1 LIVWAVAKG
10 VPDMANKPKLSLS
23 LQFDSNNNPLSGVGP
38 GVGVAFIKA
47 YFPQAHHVIR
57 IASAYFTLKGY
68 KISKDF
74 ISPETQLQI
83 LVGRE
88 EGVHVHD
95 VLIDEIEDD
104 FGDCDEVLHATIVD
118 LLQRIRSGQFVI
130 KDAREMQV
138 KFHCKFYICD
148 DQYIWHGS
156 ANYTYK
162 GLKQS
167 AEQVSVSKDEEE
179 IRLFTSWYDEAL
191 TDAHDLL
198 SDLIKKLESLIELVD
213 PFDIY
218 LKTLILLNNLPDL
231 KRKPDAKVPTYF
243 QKGVIANAINQANE
257 FGGGLIVAATGL
269 GKTTIGTEIARYLQ
283 FLQKVKRV
291 ILIAPKGVIGA
302 WKRDFDDL
310 DIPFKYFNTGILFQ
324 SSTNPKSQ
332 ARQLEQ
338 TLKAADSETLIII
351 DEVHFFR
358 NQLLFEQA
366 KEQKSLV
373 YKRLV
378 PAVKAGAKIFLLT
391 ATVYGTN
398 YQNLNSLLFLL
409 PPNKK
414 DPYGKLIP
422 WEVKDAEEF
431 TELPVVTILGLRHVL
446 QMARERGD
454 IDKNGRT
461 FIQMSNEM
469 RYLPEIIKLYHVRYD
484 LFLRPELQYAF
495 DNSYFDQANKTPN
508 LRYDD
513 ETQRFLEGVTD
524 STRKSAIESWLSSPI
539 AMLETIGKN
548 ISALGGEDEIFLDE
562 DSAHL
567 SKQRSKNVQPLAYQK
582 EAEKNTLMYLG
593 QKERQYVLQPLTVDL
608 AGFDSN
614 QDYKAVKLI
623 EIIYEHCVQRK
634 SKVIVFVNR
643 HITAIYLLSV
653 LERSFNEGLKV
664 GCTVELTESSRGLKH
679 DRSETLK
686 KFAPRSY
693 TSDIDYVPDEEYDVL
708 ICTDADGVGV
718 NLQDADTVVNYDP
731 PKSADVLFQRA
742 GRILRMTID
751 PNRVVHLY
759 TLVPSIVDSLDTQ
772 SAVYK
777 DIQNIFERIRYR
789 HEKSRSILGS
799 SVISENEYAETRLDE
814 EEIDVEKL
822 TRESDS
828 LKSIGGLWAES
839 MLSHTA
845 ILEEYRPRAEG
856 LSDYI
861 LSAKTYSDSTP
872 YMFVLIKFEGK
883 YIPILYD
890 IVHEYIDK
898 EETLKILDLI
908 SCTVSTPTANIEF
921 SRVEQFA
928 NEAVQAWCKGKSI
941 PVSSVRKICGLY
953 LQPSDQA
960 KDIKKFLRGK

>member
-1 LIVWAVAKG
+1 
-10 VPDMANKPKLSLS
+10 MANHRKLSLS
-23 LQFDSNNNPLSGVGP
+23 LQLDSNNNLLSGVGP
-38 GVGVAFIKA
+38 GVGFEFIKA
-47 YFPQAHHVIR
+47 YFPKAQNTIR

-68 KISKDF
+68 KIGKDY
-74 ISPETQLQI
+74 ILPKTQLQV
-83 LVGRE
+83 LVGHE
-88 EGVHVHD
+88 EGTHVQD
-95 VLIDEIEDD
+95 ALIHEVVAD
-104 FGDCDEVLHATIVD
+104 FGDSDEDLHDAILD
-118 LLQRIRSGQFVI
+118 LLQRIKNGHFVI
-130 KDAREMQV
+130 RDARELQV

-148 DQYIWHGS
+148 DKYIWHGS
-156 ANYTYK
+156 ANYSGK

-167 AEQVSVSKDEEE
+167 AEQVSVSNDQEQ
-179 IRLFTSWYDEAL
+179 INQFTKWYDDAL
-191 TDAHDLL
+191 VNARDVL
-198 SDLIKKLESLIELVD
+198 SELVEKLESLIKLVS
-213 PFDIY
+213 PFDVY
-218 LKTLILLNNLPDL
+218 LKTLFLLNNLPDV
-231 KRKPDAKVPTYF
+231 KRRPDAKVPTYF

-291 ILIAPKGVIGA
+291 ILIAPKGVMGA
-302 WKRDFDDL
+302 WKSDFDGL

-338 TLKAADSETLIII
+338 TLKTVDSETLIII

-358 NQLLFEQA
+358 NQLLFEKA
-366 KEQKSLV
+366 KGQKSLV

-409 PPNKK
+409 PHRNK
-414 DPYGKLIP
+414 DPYGKLIA

-461 FIQMSNEM
+461 FIQMSNEI
-469 RYLPEIIKLYHVRYD
+469 RYLPETIKLYHLRYD
-484 LFLRPELQYAF
+484 LFFMPELQYAF

-513 ETQRFLEGVTD
+513 ETHTFLEGVTD

-548 ISALGGEDEIFLDE
+548 ISALGGEDELFLNE
-562 DSAHL
+562 DNARL
-567 SKQRSKNVQPLAYQK
+567 SKQISKKVQLLAYQK
-582 EAEKNTLMYLG
+582 EPEKNTLMYLG
-593 QKERQYVLQPLTVDL
+593 QKERQHVLQPLTVNL

-614 QDYKAVKLI
+614 QDHKTIKLI
-623 EIIYEHCVQRK
+623 EIIHEHCVKRK

-653 LERSFNEGLKV
+653 LERSFKERLRV
-664 GCTVELTESSRGLKH
+664 GCTVELTESSRGLKE

-693 TSDIDYVPDEEYDVL
+693 TSAIDYVPDEEYDVL

-759 TLVPSIVDSLDTQ
+759 TLVPSIVGALDTQ

-777 DIQNIFERIRYR
+777 DIQDIFERIKYR

-814 EEIDVEKL
+814 EDINVEKL

-839 MLSHTA
+839 MLNHTA
-845 ILEEYRPRAEG
+845 ILEEHCPRAEG

-861 LSAKTYSDSTP
+861 LSAKTYSESTP
-872 YMFVLIKFEGK
+872 YMFVLIKLEEK

-890 IVHEYIDK
+890 LEHEYIDR

-921 SRVEQFA
+921 STVEQFA
-928 NEAVQAWCKGKSI
+928 NEAVQVWCKGKNIS
-941 PVSSVRKICGLY
+941 VSGVRKICGLY
-953 LQPSDQA
+953 LQPYDQA
-960 KDIKKFLRGK
+960 KDIKKFLKGN